1 MLSEIPFFGTAKNS
15 ISLNRLKPIILKSW
29 IPQTL
34 GASSCLYTDQFRQNK
49 NGEVLI
55 VTLRRKPNR
64 FEQKCLV
71 RSALLFYAALLS
83 FIHLNVLSNPP
94 EDSLL

>member
-1 MLSEIPFFGTAKNS
+1 MI
-15 ISLNRLKPIILKSW
+15 
-29 IPQTL
+29 QTNIKEL
-34 GASSCLYTDQFRQNK
+34 DPSNTGSQLCLYTDQFRQNK

-71 RSALLFYAALLS
+71 RSALLFYVALLS

>member
-1 MLSEIPFFGTAKNS
+1 MSTYTCSQICTA
-15 ISLNRLKPIILKSW
+15 LNAAFDFELDRKYYQPKEL
-29 IPQTL
+29 
-34 GASSCLYTDQFRQNK
+34 NK